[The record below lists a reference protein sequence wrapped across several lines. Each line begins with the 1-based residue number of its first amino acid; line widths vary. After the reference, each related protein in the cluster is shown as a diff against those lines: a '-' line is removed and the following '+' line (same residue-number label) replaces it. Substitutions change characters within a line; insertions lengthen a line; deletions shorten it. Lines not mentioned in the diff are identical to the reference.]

1 MLPRIELFTVYSF
14 LTASER
20 RYLYLIWKTL
30 ASLTRR
36 LFTAVRYDVQDDK
49 NWVISQEVI
58 NLQG

>member
-14 LTASER
+14 LRASEG

-36 LFTAVRYDVQDDK
+36 LSTAVRYNVQDDK

>member
-20 RYLYLIWKTL
+20 RYWYLIWKTL

-36 LFTAVRYDVQDDK
+36 LFTAVRYNVQGDK
-49 NWVISQEVI
+49 NWDISQEVI

>member
-14 LTASER
+14 LRASEG

-36 LFTAVRYDVQDDK
+36 LFTAVRYNVQDDK

>member
-30 ASLTRR
+30 ASLIRR
-36 LFTAVRYDVQDDK
+36 LFTAVRYNVQDDK

>member
-36 LFTAVRYDVQDDK
+36 LFTAVRYNVQDDK

>member
-36 LFTAVRYDVQDDK
+36 LFTAVRYNVQGDK
-49 NWVISQEVI
+49 NWDISQEVI

>member
-1 MLPRIELFTVYSF
+1 MLPRIELYTVYSF

-36 LFTAVRYDVQDDK
+36 LFTAVRYNVQGDK